1 MAKKINSEPN
11 LKESLR
17 KIIKTEGELLEEPKD
32 TNLTFSFV
40 FSFPKGRDA
49 KTGKVLK
56 PIFQANKPKK
66 QKFVQ
71 VSSRIGFKKE
81 DMEKLKTKGL
91 DMKFK
96 NATKRICLMREIDYQ
111 LEFENDKPFLLIF
124 DRLNYPI
131 THFSFW
137 YSLRHLYFTGLC
149 IVVLLRE
156 LFDGK
161 TDIDDFSGASS
172 LYT

>member
-1 MAKKINSEPN
+1 MVNSEPN

-32 TNLTFSFV
+32 INLTFSFI
-40 FSFPKGRDA
+40 FSYPKGRGV
-49 KTGKVLK
+49 KTGKLVK

-71 VSSRIGFKKE
+71 VSSRVGFKKG

-91 DMKFK
+91 DIKFK
-96 NATKRICLMREIDYQ
+96 NAVKRICLMRDIDYQ
-111 LEFENDKPFLLIF
+111 LEFENDKPFLQIS

-137 YSLRHLYFTGLC
+137 YSLRHLYFTGLY
-149 IVVLLRE
+149 VVVHLQGLYE
-156 LFDGK
+156 GK
-161 TDIDDFSGASS
+161 NDIDDFSGASS